1 MMPHCSWKKKML
13 RAGKTFQ
20 KTEGEAENPIW
31 KRPINTKDIK
41 IALFPFWFICK
52 MANQAQW
59 GGGMLT
65 LQHSEQ

>member
-1 MMPHCSWKKKML
+1 ML

-41 IALFPFWFICK
+41 IALFPF
-52 MANQAQW
+52 
-59 GGGMLT
+59 
-65 LQHSEQ
+65 